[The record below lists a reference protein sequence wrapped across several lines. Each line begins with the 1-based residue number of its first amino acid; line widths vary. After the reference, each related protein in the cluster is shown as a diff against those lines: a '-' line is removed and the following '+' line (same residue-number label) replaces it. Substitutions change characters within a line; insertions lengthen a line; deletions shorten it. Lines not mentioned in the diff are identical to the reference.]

1 MNFFTFSGT
10 KRANNGRKQKGGSKK
25 RRGVGGVVAN
35 RSTKST
41 DDDDHPMQIKSNVLL
56 GTGFYITAKDT
67 SFRQRIARMV
77 EEHGGTIH
85 ANLLSETSEQ
95 ATDYVITDVAQGL
108 HFKNL
113 VNSDSIDILTSKWL
127 DDCVRESR
135 LVDYAKNESYYFHL
149 CEETRLNHLE
159 GEDPYNDSYTKSIE
173 NVNELKLRLDKAS
186 QMLGASA
193 NEVSAAQMCGSDR
206 DVFVRMM
213 AQPSSIWSA
222 LQNEME
228 VDDYEEL
235 VHGSKSIFAGRVKI
249 YCPKK
254 NNAEVIVAL
263 HDMIRNGAERSKQGA
278 ATCTHVLV
286 DLQDEESIRTVRNE
300 MRVLRE
306 ASNVPIPMV
315 RFVSA
320 AWVQVCIDRNE
331 FVVDNMND
339 GIHGPLPAHE
349 NSA

>member
-1 MNFFTFSGT
+1 
-10 KRANNGRKQKGGSKK
+10 
-25 RRGVGGVVAN
+25 
-35 RSTKST
+35 
-41 DDDDHPMQIKSNVLL
+41 
-56 GTGFYITAKDT
+56 
-67 SFRQRIARMV
+67 
-77 EEHGGTIH
+77 
-85 ANLLSETSEQ
+85 
-95 ATDYVITDVAQGL
+95 
-108 HFKNL
+108 
-113 VNSDSIDILTSKWL
+113 
-127 DDCVRESR
+127 
-135 LVDYAKNESYYFHL
+135 
-149 CEETRLNHLE
+149 
-159 GEDPYNDSYTKSIE
+159 
-173 NVNELKLRLDKAS
+173 
-186 QMLGASA
+186 
-193 NEVSAAQMCGSDR
+193 
-206 DVFVRMM
+206 
-213 AQPSSIWSA
+213 
-222 LQNEME
+222 
-228 VDDYEEL
+228 
-235 VHGSKSIFAGRVKI
+235 RVKI